1 MAKRKPITSVDDLFG
16 KPKSPPA
23 PTPTPATGTPRSG
36 AGKRKPK
43 SPAAGSDQKV
53 TKAAG
58 KTRPVK
64 ARTDRA
70 IEKEY
75 ATYGKPISF
84 RLPPKLDAEIE
95 RIAKAEGVGKTDLV
109 RHVLE
114 RFISDHK
121 RGAWP
126 LKKQAKTYKIT

>member
-1 MAKRKPITSVDDLFG
+1 MAKRKAVSVNDLFG
-16 KPKSPPA
+16 KPPAPA
-23 PTPTPATGTPRSG
+23 PTPAATGTPRSG
-36 AGKRKPK
+36 ERKRKPK
-43 SPAAGSDQKV
+43 SPAGSDQKV

-75 ATYGKPISF
+75 AAYGKPISF